1 MPALHQRG
9 LWYSIIDIVLIY
21 KLYRYFLSG
30 VVRAIDPA
38 GTPYGS
44 SCHTRELLQRSRGA
58 RGRTDGDLHSNM
70 ENVVTVPTW
79 GDQLTPYNAGGIIL
93 FEEEF
98 LQQWGNQAWPP
109 HEDPASA
116 DDITAAT
123 KLHVQLVSRITTQR
137 LPYADGVEAAALK
150 SVYQLFGE
158 ARDIFKAHS
167 KCRLTDAISW
177 HVLNTHVRPFT
188 AKWHRQSER
197 GALSALDA
205 TDIFRDEL
213 YALQQRLTRF
223 DALLVEIRDGVAPP
237 SAPAINESAREREIV
252 TEMGR
257 DVPWGINR
265 RLGGLPEAT
274 ADAINM
280 EERAAVTTRRLHYCP
295 RSTGQPAAAGATNP
309 PPAAVEDA
317 EQPPAHPENPPPAR
331 PQNPQPVQPEN
342 PPLVQPENPPPAEP
356 PEREAWRNRPH
367 AVGLA
372 ISGGGIRSATFAL
385 GVLVALA
392 RRNLLYQFDYLST
405 VSGGGY
411 LGAFLTT
418 FLNAEIAADHI
429 PQIGLR
435 RDQLPFRRDDGE
447 AAALRHVR
455 HHSKYLATGRLWERL
470 QMAFAQVYGMALNG
484 LGFAYLAIL
493 VALAEY
499 VIRQILPAGSFW
511 PVPIVVVAF
520 ALMLLSFLIP
530 LAMRW
535 FPGIRRSADA
545 MLAWPF
551 LALFALLAWQGLE
564 NSHGYYVHAV
574 SQGWGPWLIGVATVP
589 LIASA
594 QLALAG
600 NLPLLIRL
608 VLIILSAIAA
618 PLLFFGIEL
627 AAYDVVGGS
636 ITLPFI
642 GAVDGAWVAVIVA
655 VVGFLLFWV
664 CFDINFTAPHR
675 HYKKKLGGAY
685 LIQPNPNDSA
695 ARPKEDVS
703 LLLSK
708 CIDKGRAPYH
718 LVNCALNV
726 PASENPAM
734 QGRLTDFFLF
744 SPAFCGSPLTGYRPT
759 FDWENLDGGLDL
771 GTAMAISG
779 AAAAP
784 QMGTGTMRN
793 FSFWLALFN
802 VRLGYW
808 VRNPQIEGSSRGS
821 PPGLSYLLQEMFGW
835 ANETRPYINVSDGGH
850 IENLGVYEL
859 LRRRCK
865 YIVAIDGEQDPKMTF
880 HGLATLQRLS
890 AIDLGVTIE
899 IGVDELR
906 LGEKGLSHSHF
917 TFCRINYP
925 NGSRDG
931 SVSHGYLIYVKLSL
945 TGNEGEFIRRYRL
958 DEPDFPHHSTADQF
972 FTEAQFEAYRS
983 LGEHVGDKMF
993 LSAIVGSEIATSNE
1007 VELEK
1012 WFLAIGKNLLDSLT
1026 KN

>member
-1 MPALHQRG
+1 MAT
-9 LWYSIIDIVLIY
+9 Y
-21 KLYRYFLSG
+21 
-30 VVRAIDPA
+30 A
-38 GTPYGS
+38 
-44 SCHTRELLQRSRGA
+44 
-58 RGRTDGDLHSNM
+58 NM
-70 ENVVTVPTW
+70 ENSVTAPTW
-79 GDQLTPYNAGGIIL
+79 RNQLTPCNAGGIVL

-98 LQQWGNQAWPP
+98 LQQWGNQPWPP
-109 HEDPASA
+109 RDDPASA
-116 DDITAAT
+116 DDISAAS
-123 KLHVQLVSRITTQR
+123 KMHVQLVSRITTQR

-177 HVLNTHVRPFT
+177 YVLNTHVRPFT

-197 GALSALDA
+197 GALTALDA

-213 YALQQRLTRF
+213 NVLQQRLTRF
-223 DALLVEIRDGVAPP
+223 DALLVKIRDGDEPPPAPKTG
-237 SAPAINESAREREIV
+237 ESVRERDIR
-252 TEMGR
+252 TEM
-257 DVPWGINR
+257 DLVVPWGIDR
-265 RLGGLPEAT
+265 ILGGLPETT
-274 ADAINM
+274 ADAINA
-280 EERAAVTTRRLHYCP
+280 EERAAVTARRLYYRP
-295 RSTGQPAAAGATNP
+295 RSTGRPAAAGPANP
-309 PPAAVEDA
+309 PPAAAGDA
-317 EQPPAHPENPPPAR
+317 MQPPKDLEKPPPA
-331 PQNPQPVQPEN
+331 Q
-342 PPLVQPENPPPAEP
+342 PPAEP
-356 PEREAWRNRPH
+356 PEREAWRNRQH
-367 AVGLA
+367 AVALA

-418 FLNAEIAADHI
+418 FLNAETAACQT

-493 VALAEY
+493 VALAEH
-499 VIRQILPAGSFW
+499 VIRQMILPPGSFW
-511 PVPIVVVAF
+511 PVPILVVAF
-520 ALMLLSFLIP
+520 ALMLISFLIP
-530 LAMRW
+530 LVMRW
-535 FPGIRRSADA
+535 LPGIRKFADA

-551 LALFALLAWQGLE
+551 LALFALLGWQGLE
-564 NSHGYYVHAV
+564 NSHGYYVQAV
-574 SQGWGPWLIGVATVP
+574 GQGWGPWLIGVAAIP

-594 QLALAG
+594 LLALAG
-600 NLPLLIRL
+600 NLPLPIRL
-608 VLIILSAIAA
+608 VLVILSAIAA

-627 AAYDVVGGS
+627 AAYQVVGGR
-636 ITLPFI
+636 ITLPLI
-642 GAVDGAWVAVIVA
+642 GAADGASVALIVA
-655 VVGFLLFWV
+655 VAGFLLFWV

-675 HYKKKLGGAY
+675 HYKKKLGQAY
-685 LIQPNPNDSA
+685 LIQPNPRDA

-703 LLLSK
+703 LLLSR

-718 LVNCALNV
+718 LINCALNV

-759 FDWENLDGGLDL
+759 LDWEKLDTGLDL

-808 VRNPQIEGSSRGS
+808 VRNPGIDGCRGS

-835 ANETRPYINVSDGGH
+835 AKETRSYVNVSDGGH

-859 LRRRCK
+859 LRRRCR

-880 HGLATLQRLS
+880 HGLATLQRLA

-906 LGEKGLSHSHF
+906 LGEKGLSRSHF

-931 SVSHGYLIYVKLSL
+931 IPSHGYLIYVKLSL

-972 FTEAQFEAYRS
+972 FTETQFEAYRS

-993 LSAIVGSEIATSNE
+993 LSAIVGPDIATSND
-1007 VELEK
+1007 VDLEQ
-1012 WFLAIGKNLLDSLT
+1012 WFLAIGKNLLDPLA
-1026 KN
+1026 KK

>member
-1 MPALHQRG
+1 
-9 LWYSIIDIVLIY
+9 
-21 KLYRYFLSG
+21 
-30 VVRAIDPA
+30 
-38 GTPYGS
+38 
-44 SCHTRELLQRSRGA
+44 
-58 RGRTDGDLHSNM
+58 
-70 ENVVTVPTW
+70 VTTW
-79 GDQLTPYNAGGIIL
+79 SEKLTPYNAGNVVL
-93 FEEEF
+93 FGDEF
-98 LQQWGNQAWPP
+98 LQRWGSETWPA
-109 HEDPASA
+109 PAGA
-116 DDITAAT
+116 DDVTAAT

-137 LPYADGVEAAALK
+137 LPYADGVETAALT
-150 SVYQLFGE
+150 SVFQLFGE
-158 ARDIFKAHS
+158 ARDIFGALP

-197 GALSALDA
+197 GALAALDA

-213 YALQQRLTRF
+213 YALQLKLTRF
-223 DALLVEIRDGVAPP
+223 DNLLMEIRDGSAPP
-237 SAPAINESAREREIV
+237 PDAGNKESDREKLIAEEMDKEVKWGIDPKLGGIEANTAIAINA
-252 TEMGR
+252 
-257 DVPWGINR
+257 
-265 RLGGLPEAT
+265 A
-274 ADAINM
+274 
-280 EERAAVTTRRLHYCP
+280 ERAAVAARRLHYCP
-295 RSTGQPAAAGATNP
+295 RGAGQPAATAAINLSPVATAG
-309 PPAAVEDA
+309 DA
-317 EQPPAHPENPPPAR
+317 GQTSAPQENA
-331 PQNPQPVQPEN
+331 QPER
-342 PPLVQPENPPPAEP
+342 PPPAEP
-356 PEREAWRNRPH
+356 LEGEDWRNRPH
-367 AVGLA
+367 AVALA

-418 FLNAEIAADHI
+418 FLNADVAAG
-429 PQIGLR
+429 QTSRIGLR
-435 RDQLPFRRDDGE
+435 REQLPFRRDDGE

-484 LGFAYLAIL
+484 LGFAYLAIP
-493 VALAEY
+493 VALVEY
-499 VIRQILPAGSFW
+499 GIRQLLPPASSFW
-511 PVPIVVVAF
+511 P
-520 ALMLLSFLIP
+520 ALTFVLAAILALTSFLLPAATRRFPRSIQYADAALAAPALALLS
-530 LAMRW
+530 
-535 FPGIRRSADA
+535 
-545 MLAWPF
+545 
-551 LALFALLAWQGLE
+551 LLAWHGLE
-564 NSHGYYVHAV
+564 SAHSMLAAN
-574 SQGWGPWLIGVATVP
+574 QGWGPSLLVVGAIPLVAST
-589 LIASA
+589 L
-594 QLALAG
+594 LALTG
-600 NLPLLIRL
+600 TLLLPIRI
-608 VLIILSAIAA
+608 VLIVLSAIAA

-627 AAYDVVGGS
+627 AAYGVIAGD
-636 ITLPFI
+636 IPLALI
-642 GAVDGAWVAVIVA
+642 GAGNGVYAAVTVAI
-655 VVGFLLFWV
+655 VGFLLFWG

-675 HYKKKLGGAY
+675 HYKKKLGEAY
-685 LIQPNPNDSA
+685 LIQPDPDDVA
-695 ARPKEDVS
+695 ARPRQDVS
-703 LLLSK
+703 VLLSK
-708 CIDKGRAPYH
+708 CTGKNLAPYH
-718 LVNCALNV
+718 LINCALNV

-744 SPAFCGSPLTGYRPT
+744 SPAFCGSPLIDYRPT
-759 FDWENLDGGLDL
+759 TKWEALDRGLDL

-784 QMGTGTMRN
+784 QMGTGTIRN

-808 VRNPQIEGSSRGS
+808 VRNPPNEESSRGA

-835 ANETRPYINVSDGGH
+835 ANETRDYINVSDGGH

-880 HGLATLQRLS
+880 AGLTTLQRLA
-890 AIDLGVTIE
+890 AIDLGVTID

-906 LGEKGLSHSHF
+906 LGRKGLSHSHF

-931 SVSHGYLIYVKLSL
+931 TVSHGYLIYLKLSL

-993 LSAIVGSEIATSNE
+993 LSAIVGREIATSNH
-1007 VELEK
+1007 VGLEE
-1012 WFLAIGKNLLDSLT
+1012 WFLAIGKNLLDPLAR
-1026 KN
+1026 N

>member
-1 MPALHQRG
+1 MAT
-9 LWYSIIDIVLIY
+9 Y
-21 KLYRYFLSG
+21 
-30 VVRAIDPA
+30 AN
-38 GTPYGS
+38 T
-44 SCHTRELLQRSRGA
+44 
-58 RGRTDGDLHSNM
+58 

-79 GDQLTPYNAGGIIL
+79 RDQLTPCNAGGIVL

-98 LQQWGNQAWPP
+98 LQQWGDQPWPRRD
-109 HEDPASA
+109 DPASA

-137 LPYADGVEAAALK
+137 LPYADGVEAAALN

-158 ARDIFKAHS
+158 ARDIFEAHS

-177 HVLNTHVRPFT
+177 HVLNTHVRPFA

-197 GALSALDA
+197 GALAALDA

-213 YALQQRLTRF
+213 NVLQHRLTRF
-223 DALLVEIRDGVAPP
+223 DALLVKIRDGVAPP
-237 SAPAINESAREREIV
+237 PAPDIDESARERDIRL
-252 TEMGR
+252 EMELV
-257 DVPWGINR
+257 VPWGIDR
-265 RLGGLPEAT
+265 KLGGLPESTAT
-274 ADAINM
+274 AVNT
-280 EERAAVTTRRLHYCP
+280 EERAAVTARRLYYRP
-295 RSTGQPAAAGATNP
+295 RSTGQPVAADAGDPAPAPESDEPPKDAERPPPAPPRKSPPISPKNP
-309 PPAAVEDA
+309 PP
-317 EQPPAHPENPPPAR
+317 
-331 PQNPQPVQPEN
+331 
-342 PPLVQPENPPPAEP
+342 EP
-356 PEREAWRNRPH
+356 PEGETWRNRQH
-367 AVGLA
+367 AAALA

-418 FLNAEIAADHI
+418 FLNAETAACQI

-484 LGFAYLAIL
+484 FGFAYLAIL
-493 VALAEY
+493 AALAEY
-499 VIRQILPAGSFW
+499 FIRRILPPGSYW
-511 PVPIVVVAF
+511 PKPIIAVAF
-520 ALMLLSFLIP
+520 GLMLISFLIP
-530 LAMRW
+530 LVMRW
-535 FPGIRRSADA
+535 LPGIRKSADA

-551 LALFALLAWQGLE
+551 LALFALLAWHGLE
-564 NSHGYYVHAV
+564 NAHGYYCQAV
-574 SQGWGPWLIGVATVP
+574 SQGWGRWLIGVAAIP
-589 LIASA
+589 LVASA
-594 QLALAG
+594 LLALAG
-600 NLPLLIRL
+600 NLARPIRL

-627 AAYDVVGGS
+627 AAYEALGRP
-636 ITLPFI
+636 IALRAI
-642 GAVDGAWVAVIVA
+642 GAADGLSVALIVA
-655 VVGFLLFWV
+655 AAGFLLFWV

-675 HYKKKLGGAY
+675 HYKKKLGQAY
-685 LIQPNPNDSA
+685 LIQPNPRNA
-695 ARPKEDVS
+695 AAQPREDVS

-744 SPAFCGSPLTGYRPT
+744 SRAFCGSPLTGYQPT
-759 FDWENLDGGLDL
+759 LDWEKLDRGLDL

-784 QMGTGTMRN
+784 QMGTGTIRN

-808 VRNPQIEGSSRGS
+808 VRNPRIDGSSRGS

-835 ANETRPYINVSDGGH
+835 AKETRPYINVSDGGH

-880 HGLATLQRLS
+880 HGLATLQRLA

-931 SVSHGYLIYVKLSL
+931 IPSHGYLIYVKLSL

-993 LSAIVGSEIATSNE
+993 LSAIVGPDIATSKDVE
-1007 VELEK
+1007 VEK
-1012 WFLAIGKNLLDSLT
+1012 WFLAIGKNLLDPLMKKT
-1026 KN
+1026 

>member
-1 MPALHQRG
+1 
-9 LWYSIIDIVLIY
+9 
-21 KLYRYFLSG
+21 
-30 VVRAIDPA
+30 
-38 GTPYGS
+38 
-44 SCHTRELLQRSRGA
+44 
-58 RGRTDGDLHSNM
+58 
-70 ENVVTVPTW
+70 VVTVQTW
-79 GDQLTPYNAGGIIL
+79 GDRLTPYNAGGIAL
-93 FEEEF
+93 FEVGF

-109 HEDPASA
+109 HEDPTSA
-116 DDITAAT
+116 DDITAAS

-150 SVYQLFGE
+150 SVYQLFDE
-158 ARDIFKAHS
+158 AREIFKAHS
-167 KCRLTDAISW
+167 KCRLTDAITW

-197 GALSALDA
+197 GALTALDA

-213 YALQQRLTRF
+213 YVLQQRLTRF
-223 DALLVEIRDGVAPP
+223 DALLMEIRYGVAPP
-237 SAPAINESAREREIV
+237 SAPTINESARERDIV
-252 TEMGR
+252 TEMGT
-257 DVPWGINR
+257 DVRWGIDR
-265 RLGGLPEAT
+265 RLGGLPQAS

-295 RSTGQPAAAGATNP
+295 RSTGR
-309 PPAAVEDA
+309 PAAVGAANPSPAAEDA
-317 EQPPAHPENPPPAR
+317 EQPLA
-331 PQNPQPVQPEN
+331 QPEN
-342 PPLVQPENPPPAEP
+342 PTPGEP
-356 PEREAWRNRPH
+356 PEREAWRTRPH
-367 AVGLA
+367 AVALA

-418 FLNAEIAADHI
+418 FLNAETAADLT

-435 RDQLPFRRDDGE
+435 RDELPFRRDDGE

-455 HHSKYLATGRLWERL
+455 HHSKYLATGRLWERV
-470 QMAFAQVYGMALNG
+470 QMAFAQVYGMMLNG

-499 VIRQILPAGSFW
+499 VIRQILPPGSFW

-520 ALMLLSFLIP
+520 ALMLISFLIP

-535 FPGIRRSADA
+535 LPGIRRSADA

-551 LALFALLAWQGLE
+551 LALFALLAWYGLE
-564 NSHGYYVHAV
+564 NSHAYYVQAV
-574 SQGWGPWLIGVATVP
+574 SHGWGPWLIGVAAIP

-594 QLALAG
+594 LLALAK
-600 NLPLLIRL
+600 NLPLPIRL

-627 AAYDVVGGS
+627 AAYEVIGTS

-642 GAVDGAWVAVIVA
+642 GTVDGAWVAVIGA

-675 HYKKKLGGAY
+675 HYKKKLGQAY
-685 LIQPNPNDSA
+685 LIQPNLKNSD

-744 SPAFCGSPLTGYRPT
+744 SRAFCGSPLTGYRPT
-759 FDWENLDGGLDL
+759 LEWENLDRGLDL

-835 ANETRPYINVSDGGH
+835 ANEKRPYINVSDGGH

-865 YIVAIDGEQDPKMTF
+865 YIVAIDGEQDPTMTF
-880 HGLATLQRLS
+880 HGLTTLQRLA

-906 LGEKGLSHSHF
+906 LDEKKLSHSHF
-917 TFCRINYP
+917 TFCRIKYP

-931 SVSHGYLIYVKLSL
+931 TVSHGYLIYVKLSL

-958 DEPDFPHHSTADQF
+958 DEPDFPHHSTVDQF

-993 LSAIVGSEIATSNE
+993 LSAIVGSEIATSSDI
-1007 VELEK
+1007 ELEE
-1012 WFLAIGKNLLDSLT
+1012 WFLAIGKNLLDPLGT
-1026 KN
+1026 NK

>member
-1 MPALHQRG
+1 
-9 LWYSIIDIVLIY
+9 
-21 KLYRYFLSG
+21 
-30 VVRAIDPA
+30 
-38 GTPYGS
+38 
-44 SCHTRELLQRSRGA
+44 
-58 RGRTDGDLHSNM
+58 
-70 ENVVTVPTW
+70 VTVPIW
-79 GDQLTPYNAGGIIL
+79 RDHLTPYNVDGIVL

-98 LQQWGNQAWPP
+98 LQRWGDQAWPP
-109 HEDPASA
+109 HDDPATA

-150 SVYQLFGE
+150 SVYQLFDE

-167 KCRLTDAISW
+167 KCRLADAISW

-188 AKWHRQSER
+188 AKWHRQSEL
-197 GALSALDA
+197 GALAALDA

-213 YALQQRLTRF
+213 YTLQQRLTRF

-237 SAPAINESAREREIV
+237 SAPAMNESARERDIV
-252 TEMGR
+252 AEMGR
-257 DVPWGINR
+257 DVPWGIDH

-280 EERAAVTTRRLHYCP
+280 AERAAVTTRRLHYCP
-295 RSTGQPAAAGATNP
+295 RSTGQPAAAGAGNP
-309 PPAAVEDA
+309 PPAAAADA
-317 EQPPAHPENPPPAR
+317 EQSPAQLENPRPAQPQNPPP
-331 PQNPQPVQPEN
+331 
-342 PPLVQPENPPPAEP
+342 VQPENPPPAEP

-367 AVGLA
+367 AVALA

-418 FLNAEIAADHI
+418 FLNVEIVASQT

-435 RDQLPFRRDDGE
+435 REQLPFRRDDGE
-447 AAALRHVR
+447 AAALRHIR
-455 HHSKYLATGRLWERL
+455 HHSKYLATGRAWERL

-493 VALAEY
+493 MALAEY
-499 VIRQILPAGSFW
+499 AIRQISPAGSFW

-520 ALMLLSFLIP
+520 VLMLTSFLIP
-530 LAMRW
+530 PAMRW
-535 FPGIRRSADA
+535 FPGIRKSADA

-551 LALFALLAWQGLE
+551 LALLALLAWHGLE
-564 NSHGYYVHAV
+564 NAHGYYVRAV
-574 SQGWGPWLIGVATVP
+574 SQGWGPWLIGVAAIP

-594 QLALAG
+594 LLALAG
-600 NLPLLIRL
+600 NLPLPIRL

-627 AAYDVVGGS
+627 AAYEVIGGS

-655 VVGFLLFWV
+655 IVGFLLFWL

-675 HYKKKLGGAY
+675 HYKKKLGEAY
-685 LIQPNPNDSA
+685 LIQPNPNNLA
-695 ARPKEDVS
+695 AQPKEDVS

-708 CIDKGRAPYH
+708 SVDKGRAPYH
-718 LVNCALNV
+718 LINCALNV
-726 PASENPAM
+726 PASENTAM

-759 FDWENLDGGLDL
+759 SDWEDFDGGLDL

-808 VRNPQIEGSSRGS
+808 ARNPQIGESGRGS

-865 YIVAIDGEQDPKMTF
+865 FIVAIDGEQDSKMTF
-880 HGLATLQRLS
+880 YGLATLQRLA
-890 AIDLGVTIE
+890 AIDLGVTID

-931 SVSHGYLIYVKLSL
+931 TVSHGYLIYLKLSL

-958 DEPDFPHHSTADQF
+958 DEPDFPHQSTADQF

-993 LSAIVGSEIATSNE
+993 LSAIVGPALPQADFM
-1007 VELEK
+1007 VED
-1012 WFLAIGKNLLDSLT
+1012 WFKAIGKNMLNPL
-1026 KN
+1026 KE